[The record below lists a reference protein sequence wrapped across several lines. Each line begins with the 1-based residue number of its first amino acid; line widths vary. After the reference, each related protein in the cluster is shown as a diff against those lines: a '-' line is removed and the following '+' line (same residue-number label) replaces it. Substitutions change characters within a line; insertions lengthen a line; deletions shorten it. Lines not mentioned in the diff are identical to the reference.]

1 MLDLKQKTLALFLV
15 NCIFC
20 GTAYLH
26 GLAPLVGFSV
36 GSEIYDYIKNHK
48 APVRITGIKG
58 AMPNEYGVV
67 ETIIKFN
74 PSDKTVPQGSLG
86 TPVIIRT
93 QKGKISST
101 ATALLLDVKLEVPS
115 QALDLTSAMYN
126 LPDIIT
132 KVAGA
137 IDPKAG
143 AAAALIGATV
153 EMSAQIA
160 TEQINKLLGT
170 DEATLTSLDIFPT
183 KYYSFNVTTN
193 QFELKPQFKQDL
205 ETYTNILTTVIPKAS
220 QFNSINKEYIQA
232 RANYFKTYNTL
243 ELPED
248 ATSAQDTAYEAL
260 ESMYRNK
267 LVPAFRAMAQDLL
280 RLDQYGMHRISIM
293 AANLKPGDLCSRL
306 GSQWHGP
313 FRLWVYYYLG
323 AKLTNIFSVDFCV
336 NTKTTVQDLL
346 IKITPNTLDKYG
358 NFIRGGIQFIAAK
371 KDGST
376 LNPCKGNECLIGFPT
391 IESGNSKAAPISDVY
406 SWWDSAIIS
415 GDEGI
420 GLAQYLIPCDISK
433 IEQAY
438 KDIKDTKRKAIADE
452 ALKAADMLQK
462 ALSNKNTQQQLLDPN
477 QTSSSSSV
485 PQGSSMTNILGIIG
499 AIAGGGSS
507 TGQITPTPTPAPTP
521 QPDVP
526 ELDF

>member
-1 MLDLKQKTLALFLV
+1 MLSLREKALALLLMSFT
-15 NCIFC
+15 FY
-20 GTAYLH
+20 GTTKIY
-26 GLAPLVGFSV
+26 GLAPLVGLSV

-48 APVRITGIKG
+48 APIRIAGIKG
-58 AMPNEYGVV
+58 AMPNEYGIV

-86 TPVIIRT
+86 SPVIIRT

-101 ATALLLDVKLEVPS
+101 ITALLLDTKLEVPS

-126 LPDIIT
+126 LPDIVT

-170 DEATLTSLDIFPT
+170 DETTLTSLDIFPT
-183 KYYSFNVTTN
+183 KYYSLNLTTN

-205 ETYTNILTTVIPKAS
+205 ETYTESLKTVIPKATN
-220 QFNSINKEYIQA
+220 FNVLNKEYLQA
-232 RANYFKTYNTL
+232 RANYFKIYKTI

-248 ATSAQDTAYEAL
+248 ASSAQEAAYEAL
-260 ESMYRNK
+260 ESMYKNK
-267 LVPAFRAMAQDLL
+267 IMPAFRTMAKDLI

-293 AANLKPGDLCSRL
+293 AANLKPGELCSRL
-306 GSQWHGP
+306 GAEWHGP
-313 FRLWVYYYLG
+313 FRLWIYYYLG

-346 IKITPNTLDKYG
+346 IKITPNALDRYG

-371 KDGST
+371 KDGIN
-376 LNPCKGNECLIGFPT
+376 LNPCKGSECLAGFPT
-391 IESGNSKAAPISDVY
+391 IESGNSQAAPISAIY
-406 SWWDSAIIS
+406 SWWDSTIKS
-415 GDEGI
+415 SDEGI
-420 GLAQYLIPCDISK
+420 GLAQYLIPCDITK
-433 IEQAY
+433 LEQAY
-438 KDIKDTKRKAIADE
+438 KDITDSKRKTIADE

-462 ALSNKNTQQQLLDPN
+462 ALSSKNTQQQLLDPS
-477 QTSSSSSV
+477 QTSSSTSV
-485 PQGSSMTNILGIIG
+485 PQGTSMTNILGIIG
-499 AIAGGGSS
+499 TIAGGGES
-507 TGQITPTPTPAPTP
+507 TGQTTPTPTPTPTP
-521 QPDVP
+521 ESDAPA
-526 ELDF
+526 LDI

>member
-1 MLDLKQKTLALFLV
+1 MLSFKKKALTLILMSVTF
-15 NCIFC
+15 NGNTKI
-20 GTAYLH
+20 Y
-26 GLAPLVGFSV
+26 GLAPLVGLSV

-48 APVRITGIKG
+48 APVRIAGIQG
-58 AMPNEYGVV
+58 AMPNEYGIV

-86 TPVIIRT
+86 RPVIIRT

-101 ATALLLDVKLEVPS
+101 TSAALLDIKLEVPS

-137 IDPKAG
+137 IDPRAG

-160 TEQINKLLGT
+160 TEQINKLFGT
-170 DEATLTSLDIFPT
+170 DETTLTVLDIFPT
-183 KYYSFNVTTN
+183 KYYSLNLTTS
-193 QFELKPQFKQDL
+193 QFEIKPKFKEDIA
-205 ETYTNILTTVIPKAS
+205 TYSSILQTVIPKATE
-220 QFNSINKEYIQA
+220 FNRLNKEYIQA
-232 RANYFKTYNTL
+232 RANYFKTYKTI

-248 ATSAQDTAYEAL
+248 ATPAQEAAYEAL
-260 ESMYRNK
+260 ESMYKNNII
-267 LVPAFRAMAQDLL
+267 PAFRKMARDLI

-293 AANLKPGDLCSRL
+293 AANLKPGELCSRL
-306 GSQWHGP
+306 GSEWHGP

-346 IKITPNTLDKYG
+346 IKITPNSLDTYG

-371 KDGST
+371 KDGIN
-376 LNPCKGNECLIGFPT
+376 LNPCKGSECLIGFPT
-391 IESGNSKAAPISDVY
+391 IESGSSKAAPTSAIY
-406 SWWDSAIIS
+406 SWFDSTITS
-415 GDEGI
+415 SDEGI
-420 GLAQYLIPCDISK
+420 GLAQYLIPCDITK
-433 IEQAY
+433 LEQAY
-438 KDIKDTKRKAIADE
+438 KDIKDTQRKAIADE

-462 ALSNKNTQQQLLDPN
+462 ALSSKSTQQQLLDPN
-477 QTSSSSSV
+477 QTSSSTPV
-485 PQGSSMTNILGIIG
+485 PPGTSMTNILGIIG
-499 AIAGGGSS
+499 SITGSGSS
-507 TGQITPTPTPAPTP
+507 TGKTTPTPKPEPTP
-521 QPDVP
+521 TPDVP
-526 ELDF
+526 ELDI